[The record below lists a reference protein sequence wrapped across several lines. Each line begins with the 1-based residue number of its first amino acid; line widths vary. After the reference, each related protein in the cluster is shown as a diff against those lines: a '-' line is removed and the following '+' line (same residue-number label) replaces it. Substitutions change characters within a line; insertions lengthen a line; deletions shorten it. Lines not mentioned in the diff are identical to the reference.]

1 VSTERRSA
9 TNPFRIRKGGRSTEF
24 EELDIEIDRS
34 RSRDFEVKPKKKDMW
49 TEVTKDLV
57 LREAIDGMGY
67 RCEET
72 DDFFYIME
80 YLRYV
85 RILCSLETRMAC

>member
-1 VSTERRSA
+1 MEGIGGGAQEITWQRYNGVRRSRFVSA
-9 TNPFRIRKGGRSTEF
+9 EDEHTA
-24 EELDIEIDRS
+24 DIYTQ
-34 RSRDFEVKPKKKDMW
+34 VKPKKKDMW

-85 RILCSLETRMAC
+85 CILCSLKTRMAC

>member
-1 VSTERRSA
+1 MSLTFIQG
-9 TNPFRIRKGGRSTEF
+9 P
-24 EELDIEIDRS
+24 
-34 RSRDFEVKPKKKDMW
+34 VKPKKKDMW

-72 DDFFYIME
+72 GDFYYIME

-85 RILCSLETRMAC
+85 RATPGLFTVTAY